1 MEESVLLL
9 TMMSMMLTAGICS
22 VLFNKLKM
30 PAIIG
35 YLLAG
40 ILLVNIFDL
49 NHSADFSMET
59 VEVLK
64 DIGLVMLM
72 FGIGMELNI
81 DKIKK
86 YGKFAALVAVIQLP
100 LMVLSGYA
108 FGMILFGL
116 DATGAITLGAVI
128 SGSSTAVVA
137 AVLKTHDR
145 ITKEQADTL
154 VLVTIMEDIGQVLIL
169 SMVTPLF
176 LGSQVEATDL
186 IKLIILIIVF
196 MAVSLYVGIKFI
208 PRILDWIGDNTS
220 AEVLLV
226 MSVGLCFIMAWLSVR
241 IGMSMA
247 IGAFLMGV
255 IVSQSKFCEHISEK
269 TEPMKELFMAVF
281 FISVGMEVT
290 FQGFIDSLP
299 MAIGILLV
307 FMLSKFITVFLGYF
321 IGNKPFEECCVC
333 SVSLMAMGEFA
344 FIISSEAFKNGAVS
358 EGFYTAVIGAALMS
372 MILLPILAKK
382 MYAVS
387 DWLSTKRPQPLKFF
401 AEGAFHIRD
410 DIHARAEN
418 SPRMRDFL
426 NSQLKKTYFCIL
438 LIIIIEIVFSGF
450 MDQMNDF
457 LTQLITV
464 DFMDSHYLAYL
475 ILMTV
480 NLILLSIPT
489 LSLIKSIKKI
499 DEMMLEGERIII
511 VRHSEGN
518 ERDVKRFYQRLM
530 NFSTF
535 ALVLTIDF
543 IIMAVAPGPFGAE
556 KSSLVVIPLAIA
568 IFAIAYILSS
578 KGSKNNP
585 MLIMDEEK
593 Q

>member
-1 MEESVLLL
+1 MEETVLLL

-40 ILLVNIFDL
+40 IILVNVFSLKDSE
-49 NHSADFSMET
+49 NFSMET

-81 DKIKK
+81 DKIRK
-86 YGKFAALVAVIQLP
+86 YGKFAAIVAIVQLP

-108 FGMILFGL
+108 FGMILFNL
-116 DATGAITLGAVI
+116 DATASITLGAVI

-176 LGSQVEATDL
+176 VGSQVDAVDL

-196 MAVSLYVGIKFI
+196 MAVSLFVGIKFI

-226 MSVGLCFIMAWLSVR
+226 MSVGLCFLMAWLSVY

-255 IVSQSKFCEHISEK
+255 IVSQSKFCEHIAEK

-299 MAIGILLV
+299 MAVGILLV
-307 FMLSKFITVFLGYF
+307 FMMSKFITVFLGYF
-321 IGNKPFEECCVC
+321 VGNKGFEESFVC

-344 FIISSEAFKNGAVS
+344 FIISSEAYKNGVVT

-372 MILLPILAKK
+372 MVLLPILTKK
-382 MYAVS
+382 MYNAS
-387 DWLSTKRPQPLKFF
+387 DWLIAKRPRPFGTL
-401 AEGAFHIRD
+401 AEGAYGIRK
-410 DIHARAEN
+410 DIYTKLES
-418 SPRMRDFL
+418 SPNMGDYIRSNLR
-426 NSQLKKTYFCIL
+426 KTYFCIL
-438 LIIIIEIVFSGF
+438 LIIVIEIVFSGF
-450 MDQMNDF
+450 MDQMTEF
-457 LTQLITV
+457 TAELISV
-464 DFMDSHYLAYL
+464 DFMDNEYLAYI
-475 ILMTV
+475 ILMV
-480 NLILLSIPT
+480 LNFLLLSIPT
-489 LSLIKSIKKI
+489 YALIKSIKAI
-499 DEMMLEGERIII
+499 DELMIEGEQKIARRHPEDFEKIKPVYERI
-511 VRHSEGN
+511 
-518 ERDVKRFYQRLM
+518 L
-530 NFSTF
+530 NFSTI
-535 ALVLTIDF
+535 AMIIVIDF
-543 IIMAVAPGPFGAE
+543 AIMAVVPGPFGAE
-556 KSSLVVIPLAIA
+556 KSSLIVIPVAILVFL
-568 IFAIAYILSS
+568 IGMYLS
-578 KGSKNNP
+578 KRK
-585 MLIMDEEK
+585 DEKPSEAPDE
-593 Q
+593 